1 VKSVF
6 WFSKK
11 GKVFVAFLNKQ
22 KSSCGV
28 VQMQGMKRREK
39 KIDER
44 EKGLVILWWMGIQVY
59 SHEDEKVWK
68 KKKKVLV
75 FDWLH
80 SVDKFTIM

>member
-11 GKVFVAFLNKQ
+11 GKVFVSFLNKQ

-44 EKGLVILWWMGIQVY
+44 EKGLVILW
-59 SHEDEKVWK
+59 
-68 KKKKVLV
+68 
-75 FDWLH
+75 
-80 SVDKFTIM
+80 